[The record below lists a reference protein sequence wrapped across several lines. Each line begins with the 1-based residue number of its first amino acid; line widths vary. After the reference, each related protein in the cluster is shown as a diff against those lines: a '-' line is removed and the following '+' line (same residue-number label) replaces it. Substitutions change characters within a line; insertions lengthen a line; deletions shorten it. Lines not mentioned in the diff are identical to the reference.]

1 MSHRSSVFEQLRFDC
16 RMLTENGHLRQLSFY
31 MYFSM
36 VVLYTFRTKDD
47 DKPGQ
52 CEEAGLIL
60 RFPHVLLLSVHSLFV
75 FVLTCLWCL
84 FCLQIPRKWS
94 DFSLG
99 EAKHTKCYIRKAE
112 KIYRWIYQIVRVA
125 QADSGFPCSRI
136 SQESVSNV
144 SHYTLFL
151 HFSRPRVSR

>member
-47 DKPGQ
+47 DNPGQ

-60 RFPHVLLLSVHSLFV
+60 RFPHVLLLSVHSLFI
-75 FVLTCLWCL
+75 FVLTCLSCL

-99 EAKHTKCYIRKAE
+99 EAKHTKSWKNISINLSDCACSASWFGLSLFAYITR
-112 KIYRWIYQIVRVA
+112 VRVKCFA
-125 QADSGFPCSRI
+125 LYIVLAF
-136 SQESVSNV
+136 
-144 SHYTLFL
+144 F
-151 HFSRPRVSR
+151 